1 MRQWL
6 LPVLTALLLAGCGE
20 QGWQTKDITGFMPAL
35 EFNLTDENGR
45 LVSAKDYLGKP
56 TLLFF
61 GFTHCPDV
69 CPTTLAYLAA
79 VSKQLDGKAR
89 EDLQVLFV
97 SVDPVRDDPQT
108 LRHFTDTFGP
118 QFIGLTGDK
127 AALDA
132 LTRRYYSLYESGAK
146 DEAGNYAVMHSSA
159 VYAFNRNGEA
169 RFLFHGGDPMD
180 PVIADLRHLSKDD

>member
-1 MRQWL
+1 MRPWL
-6 LPVLTALLLAGCGE
+6 LLVLTALLLAGCGK
-20 QGWQTKDITGFMPAL
+20 QGWQTKDITGSMPAL

-45 LVSAKDYLGKP
+45 LVSAKNYLGKP

-79 VSKQLDGKAR
+79 VSKQLDAETR
-89 EDLQVLFV
+89 VDLQVLFV
-97 SVDPVRDDPQT
+97 SVDPARDDPQT
-108 LRHFTDTFGP
+108 LRRFTDAFGP

-132 LTRRYYSLYESGAK
+132 LTHRYSSLYEYGTK
-146 DEAGNYAVMHSSA
+146 DAAGNYDVMHSSA
-159 VYAFNRNGEA
+159 VYAFNRQGEA

-180 PVIADLRHLSKDD
+180 PVIEDLRHLSKDD

>member
-6 LPVLTALLLAGCGE
+6 LLLLTALLLTGCGE
-20 QGWQTKDITGFMPAL
+20 PSWHSKDISGSMPAL
-35 EFNLTDENGR
+35 EFKLTDENGR
-45 LVSAKDYLGKP
+45 QVSAKDYLGKP

-69 CPTTLAYLAA
+69 CPSTLAYLAA
-79 VSKQLDGKAR
+79 VSKQLDGEAR

-97 SVDPVRDDPQT
+97 SVDPARDDPQA
-108 LRHFTDTFGP
+108 LRSYTDAFGP

-132 LTRRYYSLYESGAK
+132 LTRRYYSLYEYGAK
-146 DEAGNYAVMHSSA
+146 DAAGNYDVMHSTA
-159 VYAFNRNGEA
+159 VFAFNRKGEA
-169 RFLFHGGDPMD
+169 RFLFREGDPVD
-180 PVIADLRHLSKDD
+180 AVTADLRHLSADR